1 MKRPGDDTPEPPGG
15 HAAERL
21 RQFEK
26 SRHVPDEMPV
36 PDEPLVKPPAPDGA
50 KVKREAASQK
60 RRRREKQNRRKK

>member
-1 MKRPGDDTPEPPGG
+1 
-15 HAAERL
+15 
-21 RQFEK
+21 
-26 SRHVPDEMPV
+26 VPDEMPV